1 MTLFLVAGVDVSN
14 MAGGISKQQIRHRA
28 IIEAVVSEG
37 SVRIESLAERFDI
50 SVMTVHR
57 DLDELEA
64 RGLLRK
70 ARGQATAL
78 STSIVESSDV
88 YRLAQQA
95 TEKAAIARTA
105 LELVEPGQSLMMDD
119 STTVLQMAQLLEE
132 KLPLTV
138 VTNSLRLMNQLAGGR
153 GISLVA
159 LGGTYF
165 NGLSAFMGR
174 TTTESISRLRAD
186 TFLMSTASVVD
197 GMCFHQSEET
207 VAVKSAMFEAAEKR
221 VLLVDSTKFER
232 RAMHA
237 VVALEQFDHVVV
249 DSGVPQRTLE
259 ELQSIAQNV
268 IIAPQSSG
276 E

>member
-1 MTLFLVAGVDVSN
+1 LTLFLVAGVDVSN